1 MMSPL
6 PSNDPVSAPMFQ
18 TSKKGFALTFVA
30 MPPDEE
36 LVGIAR
42 MFAVLTGRPSSA
54 RVERLLSQGRYRAQV
69 RDGAQE
75 ACVEHE
81 DARVA
86 LGAAFSRLES
96 GLA

>member
-1 MMSPL
+1 MMSQI
-6 PSNDPVSAPMFQ
+6 PSDIPAPAPIFQ
-18 TSKKGFALTFVA
+18 PSKRGFALTFVS

-54 RVERLLSQGRYRAQV
+54 RVERLTGRYRAEA
-69 RDGAQE
+69 RDGTQE

-96 GLA
+96 GVA